1 MTGRLIAG
9 VITCLAIAATVES
22 GQSRFEAT
30 DRSEI
35 KDLPGL
41 TIVNVRD
48 NALKTCYAVFLAAPD
63 HPPDLAN
70 RIEATDIRG
79 AVALRD
85 QRLAELLSAFESER
99 GAIPGTLA
107 PNPLRYEWQADVAQ
121 VEFALVALNNSFA
134 RIEQDLLRA
143 SRPAITVVPQTCVQA
158 DRAAR

>member
-1 MTGRLIAG
+1 
-9 VITCLAIAATVES
+9 
-22 GQSRFEAT
+22 
-30 DRSEI
+30 
-35 KDLPGL
+35 
-41 TIVNVRD
+41 
-48 NALKTCYAVFLAAPD
+48 
-63 HPPDLAN
+63 
-70 RIEATDIRG
+70 
-79 AVALRD
+79 VALRD